1 MNKVTQ
7 DNHHARR
14 WGALLLTFLC
24 LFVTAQ
30 QLSAQSYDEWVNRAV
45 KATEADSLSRAVE
58 YLRKAVSADPA
69 HEQNVWVYTNM
80 GYLQCT
86 LQRYDEAMQSYT
98 FALNVAPYHVPAL
111 LGRATLYMEL
121 GKLELARVDY
131 SLVLDVEKDHE
142 EALLMR
148 AYIYKVQRQYKFA
161 EADYKHLLQLRP
173 DHFSARLGMAM
184 LKQSQGERIESVQL
198 LSVLIT
204 ESAQDSERLAL
215 LYRARAE
222 VEWESGRSDNA
233 LLDVE
238 QSMKYDATQAE
249 AYLLRGQIYLSQEK
263 KSLAKRDFQK
273 AQELGIPAVE
283 LQPLLSKC
291 R

>member
-1 MNKVTQ
+1 MRKVIP
-7 DNHHARR
+7 DSHHARR
-14 WGALLLTFLC
+14 WGARLLTFLC
-24 LFVTAQ
+24 LFMTLQ
-30 QLSAQSYDEWVNRAV
+30 SMCAQSYDEWVNRAV
-45 KATEADSLSRAVE
+45 KATEADSLAQAVE
-58 YLRKAVSADPA
+58 YLRKAVSTDPA
-69 HEQNVWVYTNM
+69 HEQNVWLYTNM
-80 GYLQCT
+80 GYLQCS
-86 LQRYDEAMQSYT
+86 LQHYDEAMQSYT
-98 FALNVAPYHVPAL
+98 FALNVAPFHVPAL
-111 LGRATLYMEL
+111 LGRATLYMEM

-161 EADYKHLLQLRP
+161 EADYAHLLRLRP

-184 LKQSQGERIESVQL
+184 LKQSQGERVESVQL

-238 QSMKYDATQAE
+238 HSLKYDASQAE
-249 AYLLRGQIYLSQEK
+249 VYLLRGQIYLSQEK

-273 AQELGIPAVE
+273 AQELGIPAAE